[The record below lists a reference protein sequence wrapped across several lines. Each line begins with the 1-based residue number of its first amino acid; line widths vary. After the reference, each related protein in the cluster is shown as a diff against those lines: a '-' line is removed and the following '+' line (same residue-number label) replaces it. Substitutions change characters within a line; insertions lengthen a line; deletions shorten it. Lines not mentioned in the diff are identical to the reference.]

1 VSDPTEKLDV
11 GGVAS
16 FNGIKVGG
24 NGTDIDS
31 TFLGANSIMTFKN
44 NGTEH
49 MRIDNSG
56 RVGIGTTNPTSKMV
70 VDVGNN
76 LPAASGNMD
85 TGVVLQSNSG
95 SHALNMG
102 ASATEGYSWINA
114 AYANN
119 SSIASSLVLMTGAQE
134 RMRIAPA
141 GNVCIS
147 GDDAYGAGLRVAG
160 SPSDAANYS
169 LITSSPAVGLAAGS
183 TQNMAYFANGRS
195 GISANDGLKITSRR
209 DTTAPGIGNWET
221 ESFLIER
228 NVDNVAPQASL
239 AFGNKSLTAATNG
252 VDRLTIDSLGNVLIG
267 TARPLGGTEN
277 LAVGT
282 NIYSNGTFI
291 NSKSAVD
298 ANVYLCKTGQ
308 INGEYLQFARDGSD
322 IGNISYNGSSMLMNT
337 TSDERLKKNIA
348 PAGSALDVIKGIEV
362 VSHDWTDDSKTHV
375 EWGVLAQQVN
385 GFLPSAVTEGSEDV
399 NDNPWMVSRDSFVIP
414 MLKAMQEQQAMI
426 EALKAEVEALKN
438 A

>member
-1 VSDPTEKLDV
+1 
-11 GGVAS
+11 
-16 FNGIKVGG
+16 
-24 NGTDIDS
+24 
-31 TFLGANSIMTFKN
+31 
-44 NGTEH
+44 
-49 MRIDNSG
+49 
-56 RVGIGTTNPTSKMV
+56 
-70 VDVGNN
+70 
-76 LPAASGNMD
+76 
-85 TGVVLQSNSG
+85 
-95 SHALNMG
+95 
-102 ASATEGYSWINA
+102 
-114 AYANN
+114 
-119 SSIASSLVLMTGAQE
+119 
-134 RMRIAPA
+134 
-141 GNVCIS
+141 
-147 GDDAYGAGLRVAG
+147 
-160 SPSDAANYS
+160 
-169 LITSSPAVGLAAGS
+169 
-183 TQNMAYFANGRS
+183 MAYFANGRS
-195 GISANDGLKITSRR
+195 GSSANDGLKIYSRR
-209 DTTAPGIGNWET
+209 NTTAPGIGSWET
-221 ESFLIER
+221 ESFVIER
-228 NVDNVAPQASL
+228 NVDNVAPMASL

-252 VDRLTIDSLGNVLIG
+252 VDRLTIDPFGNVLIG

-282 NIYSNGTFI
+282 DIYSNGTFI

-322 IGNISYNGSSMLMNT
+322 IGNLSYNGSTLNLNT

-399 NDNPWMVSRDSFVIP
+399 NDKPWMVSKDSFVIP
-414 MLKAMQEQQAMI
+414 MLKAMQEQQVMI